1 MPKFLSSLS
10 SLIYPQSCLACHEI
24 LNLRTPEEG
33 SSNTIQAGLCFICAT
48 EIRREAVCEI
58 RYGMK
63 VYSGSRF
70 SPRVSRIILAAKED
84 NNFLARKW
92 LVSSLKLALSLALV
106 SIYKLNT
113 SGDIKIALVPIPSRS
128 SVNRSRGFRHANLLA
143 TELSK
148 VSFPADV
155 RVFSNLLS
163 HKARVRDQSKLRYEE
178 RRVNMKDSMVAQ
190 EQLGLSGHRVF
201 LLDDLVTSGLTLRAA
216 KAAMEAR
223 GVAVNGAICASS
235 NMAFRN
241 EPDLKVA

>member
-1 MPKFLSSLS
+1 MPKFLNSLS
-10 SLIYPQSCLACHEI
+10 SLIYPQSCLACHAI
-24 LNLRTPEEG
+24 LDFITQNEG
-33 SSNTIQAGLCFICAT
+33 SSNTIHAGLCFICAT
-48 EIRREAVCEI
+48 EIRREAVCEN
-58 RYGMK
+58 RFGMRI
-63 VYSGSRF
+63 YSGSRF

-92 LVSSLKLALSLALV
+92 LVDSLKLALSLALI
-106 SIYKLNT
+106 SIYKLNN
-113 SGDIKIALVPIPSRS
+113 SGDMRIALIPIPSRN

-148 VSFPADV
+148 VSFQADV
-155 RVFSNLLS
+155 RAFSNFLS
-163 HKARVRDQSKLRYEE
+163 HKLRVRDQSKLRYEE
-178 RRVNMKDSMVAQ
+178 RRANMENSMVAA
-190 EQLGLSGHRVF
+190 EKLMLSGYRVF

>member
-1 MPKFLSSLS
+1 
-10 SLIYPQSCLACHEI
+10 
-24 LNLRTPEEG
+24 
-33 SSNTIQAGLCFICAT
+33 
-48 EIRREAVCEI
+48 
-58 RYGMK
+58 MK
-63 VYSGSRF
+63 IYSGSRF

-92 LVSSLKLALSLALV
+92 LVDSLKLALSLALV

-148 VSFPADV
+148 ESFQADI
-155 RVFSNLLS
+155 RVFSNFLS
-163 HKARVRDQSKLRYEE
+163 HKTRVRDQSKLKYEE

-190 EQLGLSGHRVF
+190 EELRLSGFRVF

-216 KAAMEAR
+216 KAALQAR
-223 GVAVNGAICASS
+223 GIEVDGAICASS
-235 NMAFRN
+235 NLVFRN
-241 EPDLKVA
+241 EPNLKVA